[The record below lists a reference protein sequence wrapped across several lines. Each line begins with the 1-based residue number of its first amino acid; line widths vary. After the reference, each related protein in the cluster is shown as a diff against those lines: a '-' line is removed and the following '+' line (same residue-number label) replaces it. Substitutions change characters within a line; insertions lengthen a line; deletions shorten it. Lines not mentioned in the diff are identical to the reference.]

1 MSKLDD
7 IIEEVGDVR
16 GDTCNNR
23 RSESGE
29 RYNIQYVTAR
39 DQKQAKGKKKERVQV
54 VCIRLMAGR
63 GAPPIRSLARLSVM
77 WETLAVKLWALWEN
91 GGISTLWHHSGGK
104 QVQGR

>member
-16 GDTCNNR
+16 GDTCNS

-29 RYNIQYVTAR
+29 RYNIQYVTVR

-63 GAPPIRSLARLSVM
+63 GPPDPISGKATSVM
-77 WETLAVKLWALWEN
+77 WETLAESMSTQRWEN
-91 GGISTLWHHSGGK
+91 GAYHCGGGK
-104 QVQGR
+104 QVHGR